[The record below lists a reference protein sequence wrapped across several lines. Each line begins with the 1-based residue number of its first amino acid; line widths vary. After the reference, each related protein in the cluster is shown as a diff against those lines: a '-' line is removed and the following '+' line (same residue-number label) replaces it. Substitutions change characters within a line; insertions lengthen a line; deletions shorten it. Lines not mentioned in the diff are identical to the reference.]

1 MTMSS
6 IDSDGAPERG
16 TLATV
21 VDVVRRRWLL
31 ILGIVIACLAIA
43 VARHASATD
52 SYEATASLT
61 FGNASLTDAALQV
74 SRGSGDPERD
84 AATNVLVASSLEVA
98 EGVRRQLD
106 TPTDAKTLARAVSV
120 EAAPNANVIDITAGT
135 DDAEYSARLAN
146 AFADQYIAFDR
157 RSQIDAIQSAEDDLR
172 EQIDALPPGSEERT
186 TLESS
191 LQRLTELRAVAGS
204 GVEVIS
210 RASPP
215 SSPSGPTLRTEL
227 ILGLLIGLAIALTI
241 TFVLESL
248 DRRVNSIQ
256 GFERGYRLPILATVP
271 HSAFKRSRRNGDDRH
286 LEPYRILRSAL
297 DYVSVT
303 RPTNVLVVTSAVAG
317 EGKTMVSVDLARAIA
332 MSGRDVVLTELD
344 LRRPALGQR
353 FGLVAGSGVTSALTG
368 RAPVEDLLA
377 HPFDDVPGLAVLP
390 AGTVP
395 PNPAELVAS
404 AAVTDLVTELSAGG
418 QTFVVIDAP
427 PLNPVADTRALIG
440 NPVVQAVLMVGRV
453 GYTSRDQ
460 IARAR
465 ETLDQHM
472 IRPVGLVLTGLRDSA
487 RAGYGGGY
495 ESIGVGVEADDGLAA
510 RRTPR

>member
-1 MTMSS
+1 MTTSPT
-6 IDSDGAPERG
+6 DSDGAPERG
-16 TLATV
+16 TLATIL
-21 VDVVRRRWLL
+21 DVVRRRWLL
-31 ILGIVIACLAIA
+31 IAGIVVVCLAIA
-43 VARHASATD
+43 VARQASATD

-84 AATNVLVASSLEVA
+84 AATNVLVASSREVA

-106 TPTDAKTLARAVSV
+106 TPTDADTLASAVSV
-120 EAAPNANVIDITAGT
+120 EAAPNANVIDVTAST
-135 DDAEYSARLAN
+135 DNADYSARLAN

-157 RSQIDAIQSAEDDLR
+157 RSQITAIESAEDDLR
-172 EQIDALPPGSEERT
+172 EQIDVLPAGSVERE
-186 TLESS
+186 TLEAS

-215 SSPSGPTLRTEL
+215 SSPSGTTLRTQL
-227 ILGLLIGLAIALTI
+227 MLGLLIGLAIALTV
-241 TFVLESL
+241 TFLLESL
-248 DRRVNSIQ
+248 DRRVNTIQ
-256 GFERGYRLPILATVP
+256 GFERGYRLPILATVAQ
-271 HSAFKRSRRNGDDRH
+271 SSFKRSRKGSDGSE

-297 DYVSVT
+297 DYVAVT

-317 EGKTMVSVDLARAIA
+317 EGKTMVSIDLARAIA
-332 MSGRDVVLTELD
+332 MSGRNVVLTELD
-344 LRRPALGQR
+344 LRRPTLGQR
-353 FGLVAGSGVTSALTG
+353 FGLAGEGGVAAALTG
-368 RAPVEDLLA
+368 RPSESLLVRPFQDL
-377 HPFDDVPGLAVLP
+377 PGLAVLP
-390 AGTVP
+390 AGAIP

-404 AAVTDLVTELSAGG
+404 AAVTDLLSELSDGG

-440 NPVVQAVLMVGRV
+440 NPAVQAVLMVGRL

-472 IRPVGLVLTGLRDSA
+472 VRPVGVVVTGLRDA
-487 RAGYGGGY
+487 ERGGYGGSY
-495 ESIGVGVEADDGLAA
+495 ESVGAA
-510 RRTPR
+510 GAVAVAEPPRRRTRR